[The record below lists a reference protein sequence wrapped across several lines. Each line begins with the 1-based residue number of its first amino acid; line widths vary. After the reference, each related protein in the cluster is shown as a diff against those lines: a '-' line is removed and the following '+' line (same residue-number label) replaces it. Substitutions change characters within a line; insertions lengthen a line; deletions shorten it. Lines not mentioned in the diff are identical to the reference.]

1 MTIATEE
8 IISREGHQALAML
21 HARAIRS
28 LYSRA
33 AKEKAR
39 KEVLHHLRA
48 SLRPAATERV

>member
-1 MTIATEE
+1 MAIATEE
-8 IISREGHQALAML
+8 HISKEAHQALAML
-21 HARAIRS
+21 HTRAIRT
-28 LYSRA
+28 LYSPS